1 MILTTNNLEKCFEN
15 AKKENA
21 TWIAVAVKT
30 PNCESSELI
39 LNPNVNFDTKL
50 DYYRK
55 AYDFELSLKACKDI
69 KIVGFTFGDTLE
81 EIESYLFEDEE
92 QCACSSMES
101 LNCGMKCSNCG
112 REL

>member
-1 MILTTNNLEKCFEN
+1 MILTMNNLEKCFES

-21 TWIAVAVKT
+21 TWIAVVVKT

-39 LNPNVNFDTKL
+39 LNTNVNFDTKL